1 VSIVLVQSHVEG
13 WLILKG
19 DAAPSELAHSGD
31 AQGAGIG
38 QAYQVGTSI
47 AHPAEPGHERDAPR
61 RTHMGGEQP
70 TAAVWFDRE
79 HSTSGPITKVAT
91 SVAQWARAHPN
102 TVDTIVALGLFA
114 LAIFSTRLS
123 QASLVEGQA
132 IVEKIRPS
140 AEAAVRLGGEAAVG
154 GRETLRILE
163 EQPQLPRIGWLY
175 FLGGLSTLPLMVRRR
190 FPDVVHPLIFSGFAL
205 TLWVFPLD
213 VQIASLTAWL
223 SAYSYAAYAKANTRV
238 RNLVLTITGSIVVLV
253 LTGIVRN
260 RKFDYE
266 PLMFRKVIFYL
277 LLTVVLY
284 GAPVIFGLVMR
295 RHYSTLDQLQARTQT
310 LQIQQLTLQQQQ
322 ADLERTAILNERVR
336 IARELHDVVA
346 HHVSVMGMQ
355 AGAARLTLGT
365 NDTPVAKALGSIEQS
380 SREAVANLQ
389 QLLGFLRSGQNA
401 GEHDAIKIARP
412 QPGLDGLPLLIEE
425 HRGAG
430 YLVSANISHDAG
442 SVQPGVALSGYRIV
456 QEALTNIRK
465 HAHRGDE
472 TTVAVLV
479 NGDVLHIEVTNKP
492 PAGSAK
498 NTPSQPLTDTQNSG
512 AKLATKYLTGR
523 TAAGLGLR
531 GMKERVELHSGQL
544 NTGATVDGGFSV
556 EASLRGARAGKSASS
571 RTINPNSAASLSTT
585 DSEFN

>member
-1 VSIVLVQSHVEG
+1 MV
-13 WLILKG
+13 WL
-19 DAAPSELAHSGD
+19 
-31 AQGAGIG
+31 
-38 QAYQVGTSI
+38 
-47 AHPAEPGHERDAPR
+47 
-61 RTHMGGEQP
+61 
-70 TAAVWFDRE
+70 DRE
-79 HSTSGPITKVAT
+79 PSTSGPVTRSAT
-91 SVAQWARAHPN
+91 SIARWARTHPN
-102 TVDTIVALGLFA
+102 TVDAGVAIGLFA
-114 LAIFSTRLS
+114 LAVYSSRLS
-123 QASLVEGQA
+123 QLAFVEGQA
-132 IVEKIRPS
+132 VIEKIRPG
-140 AEAAVRLGGEAAVG
+140 AEAAVKLGGDAAIGGKEA
-154 GRETLRILE
+154 LRVIG
-163 EQPQLPRIGWLY
+163 EQPQLPSIGLLY
-175 FLGGLSTLPLMVRRR
+175 FLGALSTLPLIVRRR
-190 FPDVVHPLIFSGFAL
+190 FPDIVHPLVFSGFVL

-213 VQIASLTAWL
+213 VQIASLTAWV
-223 SAYSYAAYAKANTRV
+223 STYSFAAYAKANARI
-238 RNLVLTITGSIVVLV
+238 RNTVLTITASSLVLV
-253 LTGIVRN
+253 LSGVVRN
-260 RKFDYE
+260 TEFDKE
-266 PLMFRKVIFYL
+266 PLVFRQVIFYV

-284 GAPVIFGLVMR
+284 GAPIIFGLVMR
-295 RHYSTLDQLQARTQT
+295 RHFSTLDQLRARTET
-310 LQIQQLTLQQQQ
+310 LQVQQLTLQQQQ

-365 NDTPVAKALGSIEQS
+365 NDTLVATALGSIEQS

-412 QPGLDGLPLLIEE
+412 QPGLDSLPLLIEE

-430 YLVSANISHDAG
+430 YLVSANISHDVG

-479 NGDVLHIEVTNKP
+479 EGDVLHIEVTNKP
-492 PAGSAK
+492 PAGSAR

-531 GMKERVELHSGQL
+531 GMKERVELHNGDL
-544 NTGATVDGGFSV
+544 NVGATVDGGYRV
-556 EASLRGARAGKSASS
+556 EASLSGARTTGSANL
-571 RTINPNSAASLSTT
+571 RTATPTTSAPLPNP
-585 DSEFN
+585 DGEFN

>member
-1 VSIVLVQSHVEG
+1 
-13 WLILKG
+13 
-19 DAAPSELAHSGD
+19 
-31 AQGAGIG
+31 
-38 QAYQVGTSI
+38 VGTSL
-47 AHPAEPGHERDAPR
+47 AHPAKPKPERDAPR
-61 RTHMGGEQP
+61 RTHAGGEQP

-79 HSTSGPITKVAT
+79 HSTSGPITKAAT
-91 SVAQWARAHPN
+91 SVAQWARTYPN
-102 TVDTIVALGLFA
+102 TVDTIVAIGLFA

-295 RHYSTLDQLQARTQT
+295 RHYSTLDQLRTRTQT

-355 AGAARLTLGT
+355 AGAARLSLGT

-389 QLLGFLRSGQNA
+389 QLLGFLRSGQNN
-401 GEHDAIKIARP
+401 GDHDPTKIARP
-412 QPGLDGLPLLIEE
+412 QPGLDSLPLLIEE
-425 HRGAG
+425 HRASGHE
-430 YLVSANISHDAG
+430 VSADIASDLE
-442 SVQPGVALSGYRIV
+442 SVHPGVALSGYRIV

-465 HAHRGDE
+465 HAHREDE
-472 TTVAVLV
+472 TTLAVLV
-479 NGDVLHIEVTNKP
+479 DRDVLHIAVTNKP
-492 PAGSAK
+492 PEGTARNTTAGPLP
-498 NTPSQPLTDTQNSG
+498 NTPNSG

-523 TAAGLGLR
+523 TPAGLGLR
-531 GMKERVELHSGQL
+531 GMKERVELHNGQL
-544 NTGATVDGGFSV
+544 DAGATVDGGFRV
-556 EASLRGARAGKSASS
+556 KASLSGARASRSAGSQ
-571 RTINPNSAASLSTT
+571 TVNPSTT
-585 DSEFN
+585 ALFPRTDGEFN